1 MLFYYGY
8 KTLIGLF
15 ILFFTL
21 VVVTLILM
29 CIDGIKNGF
38 KEDKEESPNQKLRS
52 ENTYMKLLSSFS
64 LTLLVIVGL
73 VVFYQGKIADIRNN
87 FIENNIFVEDVLEL
101 DKVVE
106 KGSGRWETY
115 KIVTKKGEF
124 LVEVDSVLKEDLTFD
139 YKYKEVSN

>member
-73 VVFYQGKIADIRNN
+73 LVFYQGKIADIHTN

-101 DKVVE
+101 DKVVK
-106 KGSGRWETY
+106 KGSGCWETY
-115 KIVTKKGEF
+115 RIVTKKGISTGINN
-124 LVEVDSVLKEDLTFD
+124 L
-139 YKYKEVSN
+139 

>member
-1 MLFYYGY
+1 MLFYYSY

-73 VVFYQGKIADIRNN
+73 VVFYQGKIADIHNN
-87 FIENNIFVEDVLEL
+87 FIENNIFVEDVLEF

-115 KIVTKKGEF
+115 RIVTKKGEF
-124 LVEVDSVLKEDLTFD
+124 LVEVDKVLKEDLTFD
-139 YKYKEVSN
+139 YKYEEVSN